1 MFSASSSSEEEDDD
15 CVHTMITSL
24 TNLRNKQE
32 QEKVVGLNGDLRGK
46 WESNYRQTFC
56 VASNV

>member
-1 MFSASSSSEEEDDD
+1 MFSASSEEEDDD
-15 CVHTMITSL
+15 CVQTMITSV

-32 QEKVVGLNGDLRGK
+32 QEKVVGLNGDLMGT

-56 VASNV
+56 VASDL

>member
-1 MFSASSSSEEEDDD
+1 MFSASSEEEEDDD
-15 CVHTMITSL
+15 WVPTMITSL
-24 TNLRNKQE
+24 TNFRNKQE
-32 QEKVVGLNGDLRGK
+32 QEKVVRLNGDLMGK